1 MSFIKNLKIKIM
13 KFIKGDKVLC
23 LNSDFEKKVPKAKF
37 PSGAKVYIVRS
48 YSEELDMLYLE
59 HIYNPKLY
67 TKKGMCEIGF
77 ASWRFAL
84 LKDDIN
90 YQKFDNPG
98 KWRKIRF

>member
-13 KFIKGDKVLC
+13 KFKKGHKVLC

-48 YSEELDMLYLE
+48 YSEEWDMLYLE

-77 ASWRFAL
+77 ASWRFTL